1 MRSDGLHGRGAQFH
15 GFFHDPI
22 HFVAGGQ
29 PLREDYAPRQFGFAR
44 QMLAQLSMTRF
55 AFDLQSGRIF
65 AALAVKQHDIVPV
78 AQTQY
83 PDGVVCKGQ
92 WQTNALAGGQG
103 GSQ

>member
-1 MRSDGLHGRGAQFH
+1 
-15 GFFHDPI
+15 
-22 HFVAGGQ
+22 
-29 PLREDYAPRQFGFAR
+29 
-44 QMLAQLSMTRF
+44 MTRF